1 MINQLKNKLKYS
13 FKTRKPVTLNAL
25 ESQWLL
31 ELVENCD
38 KALKIIDDN
47 SYEDVECSTT
57 ECVLTDKEIDEIWS
71 LLKNK

>member
-13 FKTRKPVTLNAL
+13 FGTRKPVTLNAL

-31 ELVENCD
+31 DLVENCD
-38 KALKIIDDN
+38 KTLKIIDDN
-47 SYEDVECSTT
+47 CYEDVECSTT
-57 ECVLTDKEIDEIWS
+57 ECILTDKEIDEIWG